1 MKWIKNSLLFHIFL
15 LIVAGA
21 VAYGSF
27 YMVRQALSLYRE
39 SMANQRKI
47 EQLTQRKREL
57 EAYLEHL
64 QTPGAIEQQ
73 ARERLNLKLPGEQ
86 VVVVLARKADD
97 MQKQVERAGEGFWK
111 WLFGWLVKMKR
122 GE

>member
-15 LIVAGA
+15 LIVAIA
-21 VAYGSF
+21 VAYASL
-27 YMVRQALSLYRE
+27 YLAKQALALYRE

-47 EQLTQRKREL
+47 EHLTQRKREL

-86 VVVVLARKADD
+86 VVVVLTQKAGD
-97 MQKQVERAGEGFWK
+97 MQKQVEQTGQGFWK
-111 WLFGWLVKMKR
+111 WLLGWLNR
-122 GE
+122 IQ